1 MGCHFLLQGIF
12 PALGLNPSL
21 LHWQADSLSQSH
33 TWGAHST
40 CRLSG
45 LSCVS
50 SATWPQSFFIQSLA
64 LGPTSGCVC
73 LTHFLIAWLV
83 VLSAVALSPDQPLSE
98 SPPSRC
104 PSSGSCLCVF
114 LLPSGSQ
121 VLRRLCSG
129 CFSHHHPL
137 ALSPLA
143 LLPFWTHS
151 WGQGSLPAALVPPKS
166 RERRQITLR
175 CNGKVITHHQ
185 RLTTAPFNPRL
196 KPS

>member
-1 MGCHFLLQGIF
+1 MLAQPHGLKAFLFSLW
-12 PALGLNPSL
+12 PS
-21 LHWQADSLSQSH
+21 
-33 TWGAHST
+33 
-40 CRLSG
+40 
-45 LSCVS
+45 
-50 SATWPQSFFIQSLA
+50 
-64 LGPTSGCVC
+64 GPTSGCVC

-98 SPPSRC
+98 SPPSQC